1 MIFHSHANKTHLHK
15 KGCALGLIFKVRVF
29 GTRKCLIWRSFDPV
43 WRFFFYD
50 LCVWSDCPPSWI
62 IMSSVINWGSPPHKG
77 RKLRWGSVAD
87 PGEGYPPPLFK
98 GLDDRPHHPP
108 PPPLPPLSQGLDPA
122 LRLNAG
128 ELRRLQ
134 NDSSLKLQESLSLI
148 SFFVC
153 VVKRTTKLF
162 I

>member
-43 WRFFFYD
+43 WRFFFFYD
-50 LCVWSDCPPSWI
+50 LCFWSDCPPSWI

-87 PGEGYPPPLFK
+87 PGEGYPPPPPYL
-98 GLDDRPHHPP
+98 RVWMTAHTTPP
-108 PPPLPPLSQGLDPA
+108 PHPRPSLPY
-122 LRLNAG
+122 
-128 ELRRLQ
+128 
-134 NDSSLKLQESLSLI
+134 LKDWIRHWGSMPVNYAYFKTTVAWSCKKAFLWFLFL
-148 SFFVC
+148 C
-153 VVKRTTKLF
+153 VW
-162 I
+162 

>member
-1 MIFHSHANKTHLHK
+1 MQIK
-15 KGCALGLIFKVRVF
+15 LIF
-29 GTRKCLIWRSFDPV
+29 TRKVVPLASFLKWGFLELGSVWFDEVLILFDGF
-43 WRFFFYD
+43 FFFYD
-50 LCVWSDCPPSWI
+50 LCFWSDCPPSWI

-87 PGEGYPPPLFK
+87 PGEGYPPPPYL
-98 GLDDRPHHPP
+98 RVWITAHTTPP
-108 PPPLPPLSQGLDPA
+108 PPLPLPPLSQGLDPA

-128 ELRRLQ
+128 ELRILQ

-148 SFFVC
+148 SFFLC

-162 I
+162 N